1 MEYQNI
7 LEVIDELEEML
18 DCNTLDYEMQILNN
32 LICRIEDTYKK

>member
-7 LEVIDELEEML
+7 LEVIDELEKML
-18 DCNTLDYEMQILNN
+18 DQNNLDHEIQRLNN